1 MATPVVNT
9 KNDGTMTITF
19 PVIEGPQTLLADV
32 HVEGNQ
38 QVPTGRLPKL
48 MLKPGDPLNPQFE
61 RADIVALQTFYGDRG
76 NAEVQVKPREE
87 ISDDKTSAMLAYVVA
102 EGPEIKVDQVIVRG
116 NTYTNTS
123 VVLKQ
128 ADIDKGDPF
137 SYTSVLEAQRNL
149 YRLGIFQRVDVQ
161 PEQVGT
167 SVSDRN
173 IVISVEEGKD
183 LTVSAAL
190 GFTSPMQSSSGR
202 ASLLGSAT
210 IAHRNL
216 FGTGRYIGLETIQ
229 TQNRSREDTFLT
241 YREPFVGPWQIP
253 VQVTIFQSDALR
265 RGAHLRQRGTFV
277 EASKVARLQT
287 RWSVRYEYR
296 ISDCL
301 IESPGDVCDQA
312 LHALLPGID
321 RSITNIRISSI
332 TPTFFWDR
340 RDDSLDPHRGFF
352 TSASTEYAF
361 RALAADAH
369 FMKEF
374 TQGSWYLPVTQRSVF
389 AVSGRVGLIQ
399 ALGGIVPLS
408 ERFTAG
414 GESSNRAYP
423 LDLLGTMCLDPLNRN
438 CQATLI
444 LLDNGKPAP
453 IGGSGLFLANA
464 EYRFPIFSSVGGAV
478 FADAGN
484 IFADTAIR
492 FGDIRYG
499 VGTGVRYLSPV
510 GPVRFDVG
518 YKLKRQLIGCENPIT
533 LSDFSKVCGP
543 GTGKQKFESPIAYFV
558 TLGYAF

>member
-1 MATPVVNT
+1 
-9 KNDGTMTITF
+9 
-19 PVIEGPQTLLADV
+19 
-32 HVEGNQ
+32 
-38 QVPTGRLPKL
+38 
-48 MLKPGDPLNPQFE
+48 
-61 RADIVALQTFYGDRG
+61 
-76 NAEVQVKPREE
+76 
-87 ISDDKTSAMLAYVVA
+87 VVA

-116 NTYTNTS
+116 NTYSNSS

-167 SVSDRN
+167 SVSGRN

-183 LTVSAAL
+183 LTVSGAL
-190 GFTSPMQSSSGR
+190 GFTSPMGSSIGR
-202 ASLLGSAT
+202 ASLLGSVT
-210 IAHRNL
+210 VAHRNL
-216 FGTGRYIGLETIQ
+216 FGTGRYLGFETIQ
-229 TQNRSREDTFLT
+229 TQNRSRQDTFLT

-265 RGAHLRQRGTFV
+265 RGAHLRQRGTFI
-277 EASKVARLQT
+277 EGSKVAQLQT

-352 TSASTEYAF
+352 TSTSIEYAF
-361 RALAADAH
+361 RALSADAH

-374 TQGSWYLPVTQRSVF
+374 TQGSWYLPLTQRSVF

-399 ALGGIVPLS
+399 PLGGIVPLS

-414 GESSNRAYP
+414 GESSNRAYA
-423 LDLLGTMCLDPLNRN
+423 LDLLGTACLDPSSSS
-438 CQATLI
+438 CHPTLI
-444 LLDNGKPAP
+444 LIDDVKGTGTKIAP
-453 IGGSGLFLANA
+453 IGGSGLLITNA
-464 EYRFPIFSSVGGAV
+464 EYRFPIFSSVGGTLFV
-478 FADAGN
+478 DAGN
-484 IFADTAIR
+484 VFADTAIR

-499 VGTGVRYLSPV
+499 VGTGIRYLSPV
-510 GPVRFDVG
+510 GPVRFDIG

-533 LSDFSKVCGP
+533 MSDFSKVCGP
-543 GTGKQKFESPIAYFV
+543 ARANRSSSRRSPISSRSATRSRTTTRRCPPPLAPAPLPASRRDCAGRRSRRAV
-558 TLGYAF
+558 LSTRL